1 MAMKRKIEQ
10 ALRRFGRDRRGNYG
24 MMMAIVAPML
34 LVGAGFGI
42 NVAQISNARSNLLA
56 ALDAAVTSTARDI
69 TVGVIEEKDADS
81 AIESFLLANG
91 QRTFARD
98 GGITL
103 DNVVVDTFRKTVM
116 AEASVVVDV
125 AFPLFGAANQQ
136 TIHTVSKARYSDR
149 KIEVAMMLDVTGSMA
164 ATKEKTEKKNGKTVV
179 TKPATDKIGDLQA
192 AATIAVEALLDGN
205 KHSPDR
211 IRVAIVPYAA
221 SVNVGEALAR
231 SVVFQENGNGP
242 VPPQNWKRPSNL
254 TNYCATERKMQDGAP
269 DFSDDAPGKM
279 RTNVVTVRSGRNT
292 TTTSYDYPA
301 LVNRSDDRDVN
312 CPSAS
317 VIPLTTDE
325 QKLKDEIAAFEAKG
339 STAGGIATQWTYYM
353 LSRNWR
359 DAISNAKL
367 DGADAKLGDGPA
379 DPNPEKL
386 AKIAILMTDGEYNL
400 AFAGSGS
407 NKTTNARNNAETLCT
422 NMKRDGIEIFT
433 IGFALPSNEG
443 AAARTI
449 LKDCASRDTPLTK
462 HFYDAADGDELKKA
476 FQDIV
481 RNIERLALIR

>member
-1 MAMKRKIEQ
+1 MAMKRTIQQ

-42 NVAQISNARSNLLA
+42 NVAQVSNARSNLLA

-69 TVGVIEEKDADS
+69 TVGVIKEKDADS

-103 DNVVVDTFRKTVM
+103 DNVIVDTFRKTVM

-136 TIHTVSKARYSDR
+136 TIHTMSKARYSDR

-164 ATKEKTEKKNGKTVV
+164 ATEEKKDRKGNV
-179 TKPATDKIGDLQA
+179 TRPATDKIGDLQA

-211 IRVAIVPYAA
+211 IRVALVPYAA

-242 VPPQNWKRPSNL
+242 VPPQNWKRPSSL
-254 TNYCATERKMQDGAP
+254 ADYCATERKMQDGAP
-269 DFSDDAPGKM
+269 DFSDYAPDKM

-292 TTTSYDYPA
+292 TTTTYDYPA
-301 LVNRSDDRDVN
+301 LVNRSDQRDVS

-353 LSRNWR
+353 LSQKWR
-359 DAISNAKL
+359 DAISN
-367 DGADAKLGDGPA
+367 AKLGDGPA

-400 AFAGSGS
+400 AFAGSSS